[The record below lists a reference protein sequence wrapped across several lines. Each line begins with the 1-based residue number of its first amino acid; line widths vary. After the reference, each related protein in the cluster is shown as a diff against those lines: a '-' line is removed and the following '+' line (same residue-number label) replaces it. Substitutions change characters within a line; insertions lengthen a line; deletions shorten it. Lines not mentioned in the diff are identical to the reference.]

1 MSEQLNQMQAM
12 LEQLVKMVG
21 QNNAV
26 TEELRQDNQ
35 AIRKELSQLSQA
47 VTRIENTHG
56 EKLSAL
62 FDAREVQM
70 DVNERIVDSLGR
82 IENKLDRMS
91 LKVSSHD
98 AILQRVK

>member
-47 VTRIENTHG
+47 ITRIENTHG

-70 DVNERIVDSLGR
+70 DANERIIDSLGR